1 MLALVRYQR
10 DCQKK
15 AAGAEDEVILSAA
28 QVMAS
33 VEKRQATSVKYYDV
47 LQATFVCPRS
57 RKEANI
63 IYHKWF

>member
-33 VEKRQATSVKYYDV
+33 VEKTSDLGKYYDV